1 MSTDLVALK
10 ANLPAHLAHLADQA
24 VNSDLTGHAGAGFP
38 SMSIKGKVFTLVR
51 GDERTLLMNPND
63 EDSPASTIEVII
75 LKANPKN
82 SKTFYAE
89 AYVEGSD
96 AKPACQSSDGIKPD
110 VDAADPQAKTCA
122 ACPHN
127 VWGSRI
133 GDNGSRGK
141 ACQDNARIA
150 IAAPDAIND
159 PMLLRIPPATLKPL
173 SEYGA
178 ALQKRGVP
186 YNAVV
191 TKLGFDH
198 TQATPKLTFKAVNYV
213 TAEQF
218 AEVQAQ
224 IESDVVQQIVGLQPM
239 PSREPNDGFEM
250 PPGDPPAGAKTPA
263 PEKPAAKTQAKPA
276 AKTQAKPAAKE
287 PVQEVIPDPEVEA
300 VSKEVADAA
309 NDTGGDDLL
318 SEIDGM
324 LGALDD

>member
-10 ANLPAHLAHLADQA
+10 ANLPAHLAHLAGQA
-24 VNSDLTGHAGAGFP
+24 LNSDLTGHAGAGFP

-63 EDSPASTIEVII
+63 PDSPASTIEVII

-89 AYVEGSD
+89 AYVDGSD
-96 AKPACQSSDGIKPD
+96 AKPTCQSSDGIKPD
-110 VDAADPQAKTCA
+110 ADAADPQAKTCA
-122 ACPHN
+122 ACPKN

-133 GDNGSRGK
+133 GDNGTKGK

-224 IESDVVQQIVGLQPM
+224 VDSDVVQQIVGLQPM
-239 PSREPNDGFEM
+239 PSRGPDDGFEM
-250 PPGDPPAGAKTPA
+250 PAGTPPAAAEPPKAA
-263 PEKPAAKTQAKPA
+263 PAKPA
-276 AKTQAKPAAKE
+276 PKAAPAKAPAKPKA
-287 PVQEVIPDPEVEA
+287 PVEEVIPEPEVEA
-300 VSKEVADAA
+300 VSSDVAAAA
-309 NDTGGDDLL
+309 NDDGDDGLL
-318 SEIDGM
+318 GDIDKM

>member
-1 MSTDLVALK
+1 MSNDLIALK
-10 ANLPAHLAHLADQA
+10 QNLPAFLAGTEAA
-24 VNSDLTGHAGAGFP
+24 NSDLTGHAGPGFP
-38 SMSIKGKVFTLVR
+38 AMSIKGKVFTLVR

-82 SKTFYAE
+82 SKTYYAE

-96 AKPACQSSDGIKPD
+96 AKPSCQSGDGIKPD
-110 VDAADPQAKTCA
+110 ADAAAPQAKTCA

-173 SEYGA
+173 SEYGS
-178 ALQKRGVP
+178 ALEKRGVP

-213 TAEQF
+213 SADQY
-218 AEVQAQ
+218 AEVQEQLAG
-224 IESDVVQQIVGLQPM
+224 DVVLQIIGMSPATSVPD
-239 PSREPNDGFEM
+239 DGFEM
-250 PPGDPPAGAKTPA
+250 PAGEPPAPAKKV
-263 PEKPAAKTQAKPA
+263 EGKPAAAAKPKPA
-276 AKTQAKPAAKE
+276 AAAKPKAPTPPPPE
-287 PVQEVIPDPEVEA
+287 PDVEA
-300 VSKEVADAA
+300 TNSDVVVASEDEA
-309 NDTGGDDLL
+309 GPGLLDDI
-318 SEIDGM
+318 EAM